1 MARKFFYVCAGM
13 LMLALAYHFGA
24 SSVSAQVEP
33 TIVGAFADNCNGMI
47 VVTANGNVFVR
58 PNQVCAN
65 TFNGAPVFAGNFWAG
80 SPTPSARESW
90 GQLKSRYAPKGGST
104 SQPGTTDR

>member
-13 LMLALAYHFGA
+13 LMLALAYHFGYSTA
-24 SSVSAQVEP
+24 SAQAPGNPVVAAP
-33 TIVGAFADNCNGMI
+33 TSQHVF
-47 VVTANGNVFVR
+47 TANGDMYIDFNANRQFVLVGNVFS
-58 PNQVCAN
+58 
-65 TFNGAPVFAGNFWAG
+65 G
-80 SPTPSARESW
+80 PTPIQRESW